1 MLTKAHGT
9 NAHRTTQ
16 FMMLCWAASL
26 LAVLPIPWARL
37 LSGMTLHSIDA
48 GAGGTTSYVVT
59 EPPLSPLRLSS
70 ATAPL
75 FFNRLEVSW
84 AELWRNHHWQS
95 PALADTPAEILAR
108 NQQALAQQP
117 ELIVDLSDRQ
127 LYVYQGKTLEK
138 AYPIAIGQVG
148 WETPKG
154 IFQVMEMKKDPA
166 WIHPITGKVVAPG
179 DENPLGEAWIGF
191 WYNEGYHIGFHGT
204 AQAAEMGQAIS
215 HGCVRLRNG
224 DILEL
229 YDRVEVGWV
238 VTVRE

>member
-1 MLTKAHGT
+1 
-9 NAHRTTQ
+9 
-16 FMMLCWAASL
+16 MLCWGASL
-26 LAVLPIPWARL
+26 LAVLPIPWDQL
-37 LSGMTLHSIDA
+37 VTLRHISPQPHVSA
-48 GAGGTTSYVVT
+48 SYVVT
-59 EPPLSPLRLSS
+59 EPPLSPLRFSS
-70 ATAPL
+70 ATAPV

-84 AELWRNHHWQS
+84 AEIWRNHHWQS
-95 PALADTPAEILAR
+95 STTADTPAEILAR

-127 LYVYQGKTLEK
+127 LYLYQGKTLQK
-138 AYPIAIGQVG
+138 AYPIAIGQIG

-166 WIHPITGKVVAPG
+166 WIHPITGKVIPSG

-204 AQAAEMGQAIS
+204 AQDAEMGQAIS
-215 HGCVRLRNG
+215 HGCVRLRNT

-229 YDRVEVGWV
+229 YDRVKVGWI